1 MPTNFCIVKKAND
14 AYSVRLSSMKLG
26 THTFEFELNKA
37 FFEVIEQ
44 SLIEDG
50 EVFVKVNWEKKETMM
65 VVYFSLLGTV
75 NTTCDRCNDPVSV
88 PIQGQYKLVYKFGTD
103 ASEDENLIVLDPES
117 IEVDLRD
124 QLYEF
129 AVIALPNRIVHPEGE
144 CNEEVMK
151 LYETYI
157 VNSNEPEPDDPDSYR
172 DDDEDW
178 DDEDEEWLRNQLG
191 EDDDDEDWDDEDDN
205 DDDVD
210 PDKPID
216 PRWAALQKLK
226 EE

>member
-1 MPTNFCIVKKAND
+1 
-14 AYSVRLSSMKLG
+14 MKLG
-26 THTFEFELNKA
+26 THTFEFELNKV

-50 EVFVKVNWEKKETMM
+50 EVFVKLNWERKDSMM
-65 VVYFSLLGTV
+65 VAHFNLLGTV

-88 PIQGQYKLVYKFGTD
+88 PIQGQYKLIYKFGTD
-103 ASEDENLIVLDPES
+103 VSDDENLIVLDPET
-117 IEVDLRD
+117 IEIDMRD

-129 AVIALPNRIVHPEGE
+129 AVMSLPNRIIHPEGE

-157 VNSNEPEPDDPDSYR
+157 VNSNEPEPDDPDDYLD

-191 EDDDDEDWDDEDDN
+191 DDDDESDEDGDDEDDN

-210 PDKPID
+210 PNKPID
-216 PRWAALQKLK
+216 PRWAALQQLK
-226 EE
+226 RE

>member
-1 MPTNFCIVKKAND
+1 
-14 AYSVRLSSMKLG
+14 MKLG
-26 THTFEFELNKA
+26 THSFEFELNKA

-50 EVFVKVNWEKKETMM
+50 EVFVKVNWERKETMM
-65 VVYFSLLGTV
+65 VVHFNLLGTV

-88 PIQGQYKLVYKFGTD
+88 PIHGQYKLIYKFGTED
-103 ASEDENLIVLDPES
+103 SIDENLIILDPES
-117 IEVDLRD
+117 IEVDMRD

-129 AVIALPNRIVHPEGE
+129 AVMTLPNRNVHPEGE

-157 VNSNEPEPDDPDSYR
+157 VNSNEPEPDDF

-191 EDDDDEDWDDEDDN
+191 EDDDDEEWDDEGDDN

-210 PDKPID
+210 PDRPID
-216 PRWAALQKLK
+216 PRWSALQKLK
-226 EE
+226 E